1 VIWRSTLR
9 RFAFSVDY
17 TNDIDGSGRAV
28 TSVEGGNAMFRTT
41 TTALTSEFFLS
52 VILLAPAWGETTPAH
67 AARPG
72 SINYVEGEASIAGGP
87 LTASAI
93 GARELE
99 PNQSIATQA
108 GRVEILLTPGVF
120 LRLADDS
127 SVKMISPNLTSTE
140 VRLERGRALV
150 EVVDIHK
157 ENDIRIDQNGANTQL
172 LRTGLYNFDAD
183 HNEVRVFKGSAQVT
197 VGDRKVM
204 LGGSQK
210 VALGS
215 AKPRASHIQSR
226 QYQDGFYRW
235 SRLRSAYLSEASVSA
250 ARSYIGDGPGPGPD
264 TGWYGPGWSSWGWYW
279 NPWFGVYTFLPQD
292 GIFYGPFGWGFY
304 SPIAVYWSPFA
315 YFGNYPH
322 RFGEFHYPYGHGLP
336 PPIRRGGRR
345 SL

>member
-1 VIWRSTLR
+1 ML
-9 RFAFSVDY
+9 
-17 TNDIDGSGRAV
+17 
-28 TSVEGGNAMFRTT
+28 RTT
-41 TTALTSEFFLS
+41 TTVFSRGLFLS
-52 VILLAPAWGETTPAH
+52 FILLAPARGETTFTH
-67 AARPG
+67 TARPG
-72 SINYVEGEASIAGGP
+72 SINYVEGEASIAGSP

-93 GARELE
+93 GALELE

-108 GRVEILLTPGVF
+108 GRVEILLMPGVF

-127 SVKMISPNLTSTE
+127 SAKMISPNLTGTE

-150 EVVDIHK
+150 EVVDIHQ

-172 LRTGLYNFDAD
+172 LNVGLYDFDAD
-183 HNEVRVFKGSAQVT
+183 HNEVRVFKGSAHVT

-204 LGGSQK
+204 LSGSQK

-215 AKPRASHIQSR
+215 PIPRASHIQNR

-235 SRLRSAYLSEASVSA
+235 SGLRSAYLSEASVSA
-250 ARSYIGDGPGPGPD
+250 ARSYIGGGPGLYD
-264 TGWYGPGWSSWGWYW
+264 PGWSGWGWYW
-279 NPWFGVYTFLPQD
+279 NPWFEVYTFLPPD

-304 SPIAVYWSPFA
+304 SPMAVYWSPFA
-315 YFGNYPH
+315 CFGNYPH

-345 SL
+345 GI